1 MNAVMEVNGEDVL
14 GLPGQ
19 TLTREELSTLVGL
32 ADGTPTVKLAQQLGV
47 DEFTVGQIERAI
59 QRKLGA
65 RNRLHMITRGFTLG
79 VLVPRALCLLLCV
92 TSALEIDHDLFRQ
105 RFQRRPRTNNE
116 VVRILRIS
124 PNSSAGN
131 APLYG

>member
-1 MNAVMEVNGEDVL
+1 MNAVMEVTGEDVL

-19 TLTREELSTLVGL
+19 TLTLEELNTLVGL
-32 ADGTPTVKLAQQLGV
+32 ADGIPTVKLAQQLGL
-47 DEFTVGQIERAI
+47 DEHTIGQIERAI

-79 VLVPRALCLLLCV
+79 VLVPRALCLMLCV
-92 TSALEIDHDLFRQ
+92 ISALEVDHDLFRQ

-116 VVRILRIS
+116 VVRIVRIS
-124 PNSSAGN
+124 PGASAGN

>member
-1 MNAVMEVNGEDVL
+1 MNAVMEVTGEDVL
-14 GLPGQ
+14 GLPGEA
-19 TLTREELSTLVGL
+19 LTAEELNTLVGL
-32 ADGTPTVKLAQQLGV
+32 ADGIPTVKLAHQLGL
-47 DEFTVGQIERAI
+47 DEYTVGQIERAI

-92 TSALEIDHDLFRQ
+92 VSALEVDHDLFRQ

-116 VVRILRIS
+116 VVRILRTS
-124 PNSSAGN
+124 PNACAGT

>member
-1 MNAVMEVNGEDVL
+1 MNAVMEVTGEDVL

-19 TLTREELSTLVGL
+19 MLTAEELNTLVGL
-32 ADGTPTVKLAQQLGV
+32 ADGIPTVKLAQQLGL
-47 DEFTVGQIERAI
+47 DEYTVGQIERVI

-92 TSALEIDHDLFRQ
+92 VSALEVDHDLFRQ

-124 PNSSAGN
+124 PNSCAGN